1 MAKANK
7 TLEEAL
13 ICVTGFV
20 IGAIAASSFT
30 AMPETT
36 AVEPKRIDWL
46 FDHAE
51 PMYRQTSTEGE
62 QPVFEME
69 LLK

>member
-1 MAKANK
+1 MAKSNK

-30 AMPETT
+30 EMPGTT
-36 AVEPKRIDWL
+36 AVEPNRIDWL

-51 PMYRQTSTEGE
+51 PMARQMSAEGD
-62 QPVFEME
+62 QPSFEME
-69 LLK
+69 LPK